1 MTAKNLF
8 IHKENQIL
16 LWNTISK
23 HENFYAIGADA
34 ATEWFK
40 SHIENTYLSLK
51 NENRQQMKNKND
63 IYNFLLS
70 INKKCLLE
78 MLWEL
83 NNMQLQQP
91 QLHPAFIEDPIMAGY
106 ISSSTQKDK
115 MTSADNNDFAASFE
129 MRQKEYENMFSKKAA
144 PEMDFLEKIS
154 DEPINITELVAKY
167 QKEREEM
174 EQQILPKISYIPMP
188 EQHQPYLENNVES
201 QPPLSPPSSP
211 PPPPELAEHIN
222 ETNNISAYSLD
233 LEELPPIAG
242 LEATTI
248 RYELMD
254 DSLFD
259 NYELK

>member
-91 QLHPAFIEDPIMAGY
+91 RQQPHPAFIEDPIMAGY

-144 PEMDFLEKIS
+144 PEMDFLEKVS

-174 EQQILPKISYIPMP
+174 EQQILPKLSYIPMP
-188 EQHQPYLENNVES
+188 EEQQPYLENIVES
-201 QPPLSPPSSP
+201 QPSSP
-211 PPPPELAEHIN
+211 PVPQPPELAEHIN